1 MEWLEPFDF
10 PTGISGFSQVPGE
23 FPAEPRNSRKR
34 SDSVPK
40 TVSLYNCTQHLP
52 CLRATSQ
59 VSNKRVLHKN
69 VLLSFQLVNVFKML
83 QSLHKKPKDA
93 SYSEPLPTDLWL
105 RFQVR

>member
-40 TVSLYNCTQHLP
+40 TVSLLNCTQHLP

-59 VSNKRVLHKN
+59 VSNKRVLHKKC
-69 VLLSFQLVNVFKML
+69 LAFLSAGQCFQDVTIT
-83 QSLHKKPKDA
+83 S
-93 SYSEPLPTDLWL
+93 
-105 RFQVR
+105 